1 MVALSDPT
9 TLRQVLEE
17 FRGQPDQ
24 LIEIILRQ
32 AGVIEQLQK
41 ELAELKQQIKDLND
55 RNDGLSAKV
64 EALEKKAA
72 RQAAPFRID
81 EKHRVAEHK
90 RPGRP
95 LGHPGVCRAVPD
107 HVDEEIVIPLVECPH
122 CRGQVGPRRTV
133 VQYIEELPVVR
144 PHVTK
149 LITEEAECFDCQKQV
164 RSTHP
169 LQVSLADGAAAVQLG
184 PRALGL
190 AAQLNK
196 QHGLTMRKTCAVL
209 REAFGLRLSP
219 GGLSQALARMAAKL
233 EPAYENL
240 LARLRAGPCLHSDET
255 SWWVGGPGYWLWVFT
270 NKTMTIYRV
279 AKGRGRD
286 LLLEM
291 LGPEFAGV
299 LISDCLAIYDEVNP
313 RQQKCYSHHLKAIR
327 LAGEDHP
334 SAWLDEVR
342 WLLKEA
348 MALKGHILAASER
361 AQRRVALEVR
371 AGELLAAPRPT
382 TLEEKV
388 RRRLEKQQDHLFT
401 FLDVEEVDATNNLAE
416 RQLRPAVIARKV
428 SCGNKTPK
436 GAHTWEILTSL
447 AATCVQQAESFAHLV
462 SQSALLSTAR

>member
-1 MVALSDPT
+1 MSQASVLKAALDP
-9 TLRQVLEE
+9 LRDRPEE
-17 FRGQPDQ
+17 
-24 LIEIILRQ
+24 LIEVILRQ

-41 ELAELKQQIKDLND
+41 ELAELKQQIKDIND

-81 EKHRVAEHK
+81 EKHRVLERK
-90 RPGRP
+90 RPGRAQ
-95 LGHPGVCRAVPD
+95 GHPGVFRAVPD
-107 HVDEEIVIPLVECPH
+107 HVDEEIVVPLGACPH
-122 CRGQVGPRRTV
+122 CQGRVGPRRPV

-149 LITEEAECFDCQKQV
+149 LVTEEAECPHCQTQV

-169 LQVSLADGAAAVQLG
+169 LQVSLAEGAAAVQLG

-190 AAQLNK
+190 ATQLSK

-240 LARLRAGPCLHSDET
+240 LVRLRAGPCLHSDET
-255 SWWVGGPGYWLWVFT
+255 SWWVGGPGYWLWVLT

-291 LGPEFAGV
+291 LGPEYAGV
-299 LISDCLAIYDEVNP
+299 LVSDCLATYDDVNP

-327 LAGEDHP
+327 VAGEDHP
-334 SAWLDEVR
+334 SAWLDKVR
-342 WLLKEA
+342 WLLQEA
-348 MALKGHILAASER
+348 MALKGQTLAAADR
-361 AQRRVALEVR
+361 AQRRAALEDR
-371 AGELLAAPRPT
+371 GRELLAAPRPT
-382 TLEEKV
+382 TQEEKV

-401 FLDVEEVDATNNLAE
+401 FLDVEEVEATNNLAE

-428 SCGNKTPK
+428 SCGNKTLQ

-447 AATCVQQAESFAHLV
+447 AATCTQQAASFVQLV
-462 SQSALLSTAR
+462 GQAALLSATR